1 MIIFVKKSNMYF
13 RQDFKHEFLVKSFI
27 YLMLLKLRE
36 GLKKKIVVNSTKKKT
51 LDVGIILRR
60 TYFFQFFG
68 GGTLL
73 SLDLGPTGVSNL

>member
-36 GLKKKIVVNSTKKKT
+36 GFKKKKIVVNSKKKQKHGLKA
-51 LDVGIILRR
+51 LDVA
-60 TYFFQFFG
+60 
-68 GGTLL
+68 
-73 SLDLGPTGVSNL
+73 LGSF